1 MSEHRRKPPQPQGGR
16 AAARRGASG
25 EPSGRRAA
33 PRGSTAS
40 PSGSYD
46 PPSSSGSYG
55 SQGDDQPWGGR
66 AEARRAAQ
74 RGGGRRRAAEGGAG
88 RGGAGGGGRRGGG
101 GPGGPSGPGRGKGR
115 GPQKKRFIDYPRAN
129 KWGWRRWVPS
139 WRLVTGTGFGF
150 LGGMMLVAGIAYAMV
165 GVPKMADTAK
175 AQNNVYYWAD
185 GTQMVATGGETNRQ
199 IIKYEDIPKS
209 MRDAVMS
216 AENKTFETDKGV
228 DPMGIARAVFNMAKG
243 GQTQGGSTITQQY
256 VKNAML
262 DDQSQTVSRKLKELL
277 VSIKVGRTVDK
288 DDVMAGYLNSAYYGR
303 GAYGIQAAAR
313 TYFGKDAAK
322 LQPNQTAFLAA
333 VLKGATYYDP
343 AGSPE
348 IDPVNATQ
356 EKNTERATARWKWIL
371 DEEVKDGH
379 LSAADRAKYTEFPK
393 LQNPRSNAQL
403 SGQIGYLVDLAR
415 ASVIKNSEGKITENA
430 LRLGGYEIHTT
441 FDRKKVDQLEAAVKK
456 VRKENLDEKRKVNG
470 VYVDKYVQFGGASVS
485 PKDGAIEAIY
495 GGEDATKH
503 FTNNADVTG
512 AQVGST
518 FKPFVLAAAFE
529 WGVRNPQGPPDQDES
544 QRTVVS
550 PKSLY
555 SGQNGLKI
563 HDYNGEVWM
572 NEKGEQWNQKN
583 DGKKSYNP
591 PSYQIDLR
599 EAMRESVNSA
609 YVQLGMDVGL
619 NKVKEAAQKAGIL
632 DNSFASAR
640 YPSFSLGTSDPSAIR
655 MAGAYATFAA
665 SGQQNDPYSVTSVK
679 HEGETVYR
687 HEATPE
693 RAFASKV
700 ADNVTDVL
708 KTVVEKGTGTNAAL
722 PGRDVAGKTG
732 TTDGNKSAWFVGY
745 TKQLSTAITMYRMDD
760 NEKSKNRKFLEM
772 YGTGGQQKIHGAS
785 FPSEIWHDYMAQAMK
800 GLPNESFPEPEPIG
814 KVVGATPTP
823 TPTPTTPKPTPTT
836 PKPTPTKTT
845 PSPTTSA
852 PSSPTPTET
861 CNKWTDWNCGKDG
874 GTTDGGTDNGGTTD
888 GGTADGGTTGGQT
901 TDGGT
906 TEGTTGGANSG
917 NTNGQTGGGF
927 IGGKDG
933 Q

>member
-1 MSEHRRKPPQPQGGR
+1 MSEHRRKPPQPQGGGR

-25 EPSGRRAA
+25 APSGRRAA
-33 PRGSTAS
+33 PRGSTGS

-55 SQGDDQPWGGR
+55 GQEEDRPWGGR

-74 RGGGRRRAAEGGAG
+74 RGSGGRRRAPDGGGAG

-101 GPGGPSGPGRGKGR
+101 GPGGPNGPGRGRGR
-115 GPQKKRFIDYPRAN
+115 GPEKKRAIDYPRAN
-129 KWGWRRWVPS
+129 KYGWRRWVPS
-139 WRLVTGTGFGF
+139 WRLVTGAGVG
-150 LGGMMLVAGIAYAMV
+150 LIGSMMLAAGIAYAMV
-165 GVPKMADTAK
+165 GVPKTADTAT
-175 AQNNVYYWAD
+175 AQNNVYYWSN
-185 GTQMVATGGETNRQ
+185 GKQMIATGGETNRQ
-199 IIKYEDIPKS
+199 IIKYADIPKS
-209 MRDAVMS
+209 MRYAVMS

-262 DDQSQTVSRKLKELL
+262 DDQSQTVSRKFKELL
-277 VSIKVGRTVDK
+277 VSIKVGRTVNK

-313 TYFGKDAAK
+313 AYFGKDASE
-322 LQPNQTAFLAA
+322 LEPNQTAVLAA

-348 IDPVNATQ
+348 IDPVNATK
-356 EKNTERATARWKWIL
+356 EKNTERATARWNWIL
-371 DEEVKDGH
+371 DEEVKDGR
-379 LSAADRAKYTEFPK
+379 LPAAERKGYTEFPK

-403 SGQIGYLVDLAR
+403 GGQIGYLVDLAK
-415 ASVIKNSEGKITENA
+415 AYVINNSDGKITAND
-430 LRLGGYEIHTT
+430 LQRGGYEIHTT
-441 FDRKKVDQLEAAVKK
+441 FDQKKVNQLEAAVKK
-456 VRKENLDEKRKVNG
+456 VRKENLNEKRKVNG
-470 VYVDKYVQFGGASVS
+470 KYVDKYVQFGGASVS

-518 FKPFVLAAAFE
+518 FKPFVLAAAFQ
-529 WGVRNPQGPPDQDES
+529 WGVKDPDGPEEQDDS
-544 QRTVVS
+544 QRTIVS

-555 SGQNGLKI
+555 SGKNGLKI
-563 HDYNGEVWM
+563 KQYNGDIWM
-572 NEKGEQWNQKN
+572 NEKGKQWNQTN
-583 DGKKSYNP
+583 DGKQSYNP

-632 DNSFASAR
+632 DTSFASAN
-640 YPSFSLGTSDPSAIR
+640 YPSFSLGTSSPSAIR
-655 MAGAYATFAA
+655 MAGAYGTFAS
-665 SGQQNDPYSVTSVK
+665 SGQQNDPYSVKSVE
-679 HEGETVYR
+679 HEGTNAWT
-687 HEATPE
+687 HKTKPT
-693 RAFASKV
+693 RAFDSEV

-708 KTVVEKGTGTNAAL
+708 KTVVDKGTGTAAKL

-760 NEKSKNRKFLEM
+760 DEKAKDRKFLEM
-772 YGTGGQQKIHGAS
+772 YGTGGQEKIHGAS
-785 FPSEIWHDYMAQAMK
+785 FPSEIWHDYMSKAMA
-800 GLPNESFPEPEPIG
+800 GQPNEPFPTPEPIG
-814 KVVGATPTP
+814 KVVGATPSP
-823 TPTPTTPKPTPTT
+823 TPTPSISTPPSSSAPAS
-836 PKPTPTKTT
+836 
-845 PSPTTSA
+845 PSPSE
-852 PSSPTPTET
+852 SSPDPSPSTSET
-861 CNKWTDWNCGKDG
+861 CNKWEDWTCGTDG
-874 GTTDGGTDNGGTTD
+874 GTTDGGTTD
-888 GGTADGGTTGGQT
+888 GGTADGGTTDGGT
-901 TDGGT
+901 TDGGASSDPS
-906 TEGTTGGANSG
+906 EGTTRGNQNGGFL
-917 NTNGQTGGGF
+917 GGG
-927 IGGKDG
+927 G
-933 Q
+933 